1 MDEQA
6 RLFDPHRSPWVE
18 RLWHEARPRVR
29 RKLIALLAEMG
40 KANLR
45 QVAERGEVCRES

>member
-18 RLWHEARPRVR
+18 RLWREAKPRVR

-40 KANLR
+40 RVNLR
-45 QVAERGEVCRES
+45 RMAARREVRRES